1 MRARAHT
8 HTHTHTLALVRLLAH
23 THARTHT
30 HSLTCSCTHAR
41 TLAHTHLLTHS
52 RSLARSHT
60 QEIDLAVKEVN
71 FDLISASF
79 EEVQREILLLRSLRH
94 ENIIEYYTSFSH
106 TVEDEEGNEVLLI
119 WLVMQLMEYGAS

>member
-1 MRARAHT
+1 
-8 HTHTHTLALVRLLAH
+8 
-23 THARTHT
+23 
-30 HSLTCSCTHAR
+30 
-41 TLAHTHLLTHS
+41 
-52 RSLARSHT
+52 
-60 QEIDLAVKEVN
+60 VKEVN